1 MQELLAASGGV
12 GAKAIH
18 PANVPF
24 GKLFKKLDLDLT
36 GLVTRGEWVTV
47 LRRHVGVGGTVS
59 DEDLLCLF
67 DAMDEDKNGGITLR
81 EFAAWARG
89 ASKSAGA
96 RGISY
101 EKGRR

>member
-89 ASKSAGA
+89 ASTSAMA